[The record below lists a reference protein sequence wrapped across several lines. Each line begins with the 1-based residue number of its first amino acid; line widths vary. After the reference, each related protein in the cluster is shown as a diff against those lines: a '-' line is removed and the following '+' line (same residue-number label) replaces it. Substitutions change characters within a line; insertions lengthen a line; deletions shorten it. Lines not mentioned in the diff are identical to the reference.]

1 MAGNVSEWTAIWV
14 QDGPNRRVPVYRG
27 GNWMTGYGNSTDI
40 ATTTRRGTDLTPLET
55 NDTMGFRTAADK
67 PD

>member
-1 MAGNVSEWTAIWV
+1 
-14 QDGPNRRVPVYRG
+14 
-27 GNWMTGYGNSTDI
+27 MTGYGNSTDI
-40 ATTTRRGTDLTPLET
+40 TTTTRRGTDLTPLQT